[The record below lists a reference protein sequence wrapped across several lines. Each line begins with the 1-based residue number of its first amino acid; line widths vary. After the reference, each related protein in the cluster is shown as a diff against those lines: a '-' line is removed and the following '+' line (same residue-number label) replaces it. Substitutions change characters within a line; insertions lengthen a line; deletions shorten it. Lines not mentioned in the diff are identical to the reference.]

1 LVQAFL
7 KKWGLNQILRR
18 QTSRSHYGSKVP
30 AVTITVFKYRNKTGK
45 IVVTAVTN
53 PVKQMSKT
61 LTTTGNFEDIKGI
74 IRKPNSKETDNEMTK
89 RKRTNR
95 ITMADKMLHK
105 TIIQIEHI

>member
-1 LVQAFL
+1 
-7 KKWGLNQILRR
+7 
-18 QTSRSHYGSKVP
+18 
-30 AVTITVFKYRNKTGK
+30 
-45 IVVTAVTN
+45 
-53 PVKQMSKT
+53 MSKT